1 MKKFLTCVDDST
13 IISVSDMTISVPV
26 GVINAASVSPYKCSI
41 RKSIYSKKVNNK
53 SIYIAHENEHLSC
66 SKSILNC

>member
-13 IISVSDMTISVPV
+13 IISVSDMTVSVPV

-41 RKSIYSKKVNNK
+41 RKNIY
-53 SIYIAHENEHLSC
+53 
-66 SKSILNC
+66 LNTGKQ